1 MNGMSA
7 VTEKPMAQE
16 LFEDE
21 MEDEEMPLAQPSST
35 VDLTHEKTSSCSSLE
50 SNDEGI
56 LPQKSEK
63 EKELS
68 KID

>member
-7 VTEKPMAQE
+7 ITEKPMAQE

-35 VDLTHEKTSSCSSLE
+35 VDLTYEKTSSCSSWE
-50 SNDEGI
+50 SNDEEI
-56 LPQKSEK
+56 QPQKFE
-63 EKELS
+63 ERKELS